1 MSAQEVLP
9 NTSQRPATPLQQA
22 RLATS
27 TVFFVHAVLFASWTP
42 HIPAIKTALGLS
54 DASLGV
60 ALLGAPVG
68 SVGAMLAAG
77 ALVSRWGSAAV
88 MRVTL
93 VGYTLVPA
101 SLGLAD
107 SATSLFAAL
116 AGWGTFY
123 GSLDVAM
130 NAHAGSIERQ
140 YGRSIFASF
149 HACWSVGAFVGTGLG
164 SASVALGIALPW
176 HMLGLGVLIA
186 AVTLPLSRWALPAH
200 TELPVEPTTRGHR
213 LARPTPALIGLGLIV
228 FCGLLCEG
236 AAADWTAVYLRDTF
250 SVAGG
255 LAGLGY
261 AAFAGAMFVG
271 RSTGDRLISRFGPR
285 NAVRAGAMLA
295 GLALAAGLALNHP
308 STAITGFALLG
319 AGLSLVVPSVFGA
332 STRVPDTP
340 PAPAL
345 ALTTTF
351 GWVGFLCGPPLIG
364 LLASK
369 FTLPDALGL
378 LTALCLV
385 MTVLASIVPM
395 PFHRQDRKETHYD

>member
-1 MSAQEVLP
+1 M
-9 NTSQRPATPLQQA
+9 TSTQKTALITSHQRATPLRHA

-42 HIPAIKTALGLS
+42 HIPVIKTALGLS

-93 VGYTLVPA
+93 AGYAVVPVG
-101 SLGLAD
+101 LGLAN
-107 SATSLFAAL
+107 SRLSLFAAL
-116 AGWGTFY
+116 AGWGMFY

-130 NAHAGSIERQ
+130 NAQAGSVERK

-149 HACWSVGAFVGTGLG
+149 HACWSLGAFVGTGLG
-164 SASVALGIALPW
+164 SASVALGVPLSW

-186 AVTLPLSRWALPAH
+186 VVTLPLTRWALPARA
-200 TELPVEPTTRGHR
+200 ELTGEPTTRGRR
-213 LARPTPALIGLGLIV
+213 LARPTPVLMGLGLIV

-236 AAADWTAVYLRDTF
+236 AAADWTAVYLRDAL

-261 AAFAGAMFVG
+261 TAFTCAMFIG
-271 RSTGDRLISRFGPR
+271 RLTGDRLISRFGPR
-285 NAVRAGAMLA
+285 NAVRAGATLA
-295 GLALAAGLALNHP
+295 GLGLGLGLILNRP
-308 STAITGFALLG
+308 ATAIAGFALLG
-319 AGLSLVVPSVFGA
+319 VGLSLVVPSVFSA
-332 STRVPDTP
+332 STRLPDTP

-351 GWVGFLCGPPLIG
+351 GWVGFLCGPPVIG

-369 FTLPDALGL
+369 LTLPVALGL
-378 LTALCLV
+378 VTVLCLV
-385 MTVLASIVPM
+385 MTALASIIPM
-395 PFHRQDRKETHYD
+395 PRSLREDSG

>member
-1 MSAQEVLP
+1 MASMQKTAQI
-9 NTSQRPATPLQQA
+9 TSHPPATPLRHA

-27 TVFFVHAVLFASWTP
+27 AVFFVHAVLFASWTP

-60 ALLGAPVG
+60 ALLGVPVG
-68 SVGAMLAAG
+68 AVGAMLAAG

-93 VGYTLVPA
+93 RGYVVAPV

-107 SATSLFAAL
+107 SSISLFAVL
-116 AGWGTFY
+116 ACWGMFY

-130 NAHAGSIERQ
+130 NAHAGSVERK

-149 HACWSVGAFVGTGLG
+149 HACWSLGAFIGTGLG
-164 SASVALGIALPW
+164 SASVALGISLPW
-176 HMLGLGVLIA
+176 HMLGLGLLIG
-186 AVTLPLSRWALPAH
+186 AVTLPLTRWALPAH
-200 TELPVEPTTRGHR
+200 AEPTGEPATGGRR
-213 LARPTPALIGLGLIV
+213 LARPTPVLIGLGLIV

-236 AAADWTAVYLRDTF
+236 AAADWTAVYLRDSL

-261 AAFAGAMFVG
+261 AAFTGAMFIG
-271 RSTGDRLISRFGPR
+271 RLTGDRLISRFGPR
-285 NAVRAGAMLA
+285 NAVRAGTALA
-295 GLALAAGLALNHP
+295 GLALAAGLALNQP
-308 STAITGFALLG
+308 TTAIAGFALLG
-319 AGLSLVVPSVFGA
+319 VGLSLVVPSVFSA
-332 STRVPDTP
+332 STHLPDTP
-340 PAPAL
+340 PGPAL

-351 GWVGFLCGPPLIG
+351 GWLGFLCGPPVIG

-369 FTLPDALGL
+369 LTLPVSLGL
-378 LTALCLV
+378 VAVLCLV
-385 MTVLASIVPM
+385 VTVLAGIIPM
-395 PFHRQDRKETHYD
+395 PCSPHDDSG